1 MDFIVSVFIILMLLG
16 LGVLSLIFAFQCGWF
31 DQFQTLQKLIK
42 SINMAIK
49 IIDNIAAVTKPSTT
63 SHCSINNSGLSMSVT
78 YTRVGRD
85 KLLNIP
91 YRSDMKE
98 KMRMWTV
105 YLISDTNKPRN
116 ITQEPG
122 IPYICTPEQL
132 GGKEILATSS
142 DTGDIIQFK
151 KGNTPGYLGID
162 MDKDKR
168 ITIQNLN

>member
-1 MDFIVSVFIILMLLG
+1 MLLG

-31 DQFQTLQKLIK
+31 DQFHTLQKLIK

-49 IIDNIAAVTKPSTT
+49 IIDNIAAVTKSNTT
-63 SHCSINNSGLSMSVT
+63 SHCSINNSNLSMSVT

-91 YRSDMKE
+91 YRSDLKE
-98 KMRMWTV
+98 KMRMWKV
-105 YLISDTNKPRN
+105 LLISGKNKSKD

-122 IPYICTPEQL
+122 IPYMCTPEQL
-132 GGKEILATSS
+132 GGKEILASNS
-142 DTGDIIQFK
+142 DTGDVIQFK
-151 KGNTPGYLGID
+151 KGNSPGYLGLD
-162 MDKDKR
+162 MDKDAK